1 MSGGVA
7 QNIKANKLIAE
18 LKDLNNL
25 FIPPGP
31 GDESISIGAAFLEYI
46 SRTNKVKSLEQIS
59 GYLGPSFSEEY
70 INKVI
75 KDKLSKEF
83 TCTKA
88 NNKDCAKILAK
99 GEVIARFSND
109 KMEFG
114 ARLKEIRISLNCSQ
128 KELSEQTG
136 LNLRTIQR
144 IENNEV
150 KPSLYSLKVI
160 GEASNT
166 DLSDFIKTS
175 EAKPYEFNVN
185 LKITDMNQFLNDL
198 KALVKTH
205 WKTIFI
211 IILVIYLFT
220 SYTDIKSGIM
230 DAWSG
235 K

>member
-1 MSGGVA
+1 MTPIC
-7 QNIKANKLIAE
+7 QLIIH
-18 LKDLNNL
+18 LHV
-25 FIPPGP
+25 
-31 GDESISIGAAFLEYI
+31 S
-46 SRTNKVKSLEQIS
+46 
-59 GYLGPSFSEEY
+59 YLQ
-70 INKVI
+70 
-75 KDKLSKEF
+75 
-83 TCTKA
+83 
-88 NNKDCAKILAK
+88 
-99 GEVIARFSND
+99 
-109 KMEFG
+109 MEFG
-114 ARLKEIRISLNCSQ
+114 ARLKEIRTSLNCSQ

-160 GEASNT
+160 GEALNT

-175 EAKPYEFNVN
+175 EAKPYEFNLN

-211 IILVIYLFT
+211 IVLVIYLFT
-220 SYTDIKSGIM
+220 SYTDIKAGIM
-230 DAWSG
+230 DAWGG

>member
-1 MSGGVA
+1 MTPICHSF
-7 QNIKANKLIAE
+7 IHLLI
-18 LKDLNNL
+18 
-25 FIPPGP
+25 
-31 GDESISIGAAFLEYI
+31 S
-46 SRTNKVKSLEQIS
+46 
-59 GYLGPSFSEEY
+59 YLQ
-70 INKVI
+70 
-75 KDKLSKEF
+75 
-83 TCTKA
+83 
-88 NNKDCAKILAK
+88 
-99 GEVIARFSND
+99 
-109 KMEFG
+109 MEFG
-114 ARLKEIRISLNCSQ
+114 ARLKEIRTSLNCSQ

-160 GEASNT
+160 GEALNT
-166 DLSDFIKTS
+166 DLSDFVKTS
-175 EAKPYEFNVN
+175 EAKPYEFNLN

-205 WKTIFI
+205 WKTIFV

>member
-1 MSGGVA
+1 
-7 QNIKANKLIAE
+7 
-18 LKDLNNL
+18 
-25 FIPPGP
+25 
-31 GDESISIGAAFLEYI
+31 
-46 SRTNKVKSLEQIS
+46 
-59 GYLGPSFSEEY
+59 
-70 INKVI
+70 
-75 KDKLSKEF
+75 
-83 TCTKA
+83 
-88 NNKDCAKILAK
+88 
-99 GEVIARFSND
+99 
-109 KMEFG
+109 MEFG
-114 ARLKEIRISLNCSQ
+114 ARLKEIRTSLNCSQ

-144 IENNEV
+144 IENNDV

-160 GEASNT
+160 GEALNT

>member
-1 MSGGVA
+1 
-7 QNIKANKLIAE
+7 
-18 LKDLNNL
+18 
-25 FIPPGP
+25 
-31 GDESISIGAAFLEYI
+31 
-46 SRTNKVKSLEQIS
+46 
-59 GYLGPSFSEEY
+59 
-70 INKVI
+70 
-75 KDKLSKEF
+75 
-83 TCTKA
+83 
-88 NNKDCAKILAK
+88 
-99 GEVIARFSND
+99 
-109 KMEFG
+109 MEFG
-114 ARLKEIRISLNCSQ
+114 ARLKEIRTSLNCSQ

-136 LNLRTIQR
+136 LTLRTIQR

-160 GEASNT
+160 GEVLKS
-166 DLSDFIKTS
+166 DLSEFVKTS
-175 EAKPYEFNVN
+175 ESKPYEFNLT